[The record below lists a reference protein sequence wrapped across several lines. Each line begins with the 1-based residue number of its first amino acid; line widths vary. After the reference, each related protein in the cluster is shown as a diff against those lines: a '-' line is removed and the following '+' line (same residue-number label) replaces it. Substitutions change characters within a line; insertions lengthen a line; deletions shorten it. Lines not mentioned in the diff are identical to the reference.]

1 MHIAKKGLR
10 VLGIAESYYGR
21 ERSTLAGVVM
31 RKDMVIDGIGFA
43 NATVGG
49 MDATEA
55 IMSIFSMLSRKDI
68 NCIMLSG
75 CIISWFNVIDPEKI
89 LEETGLPVIG
99 VSYEDSEGLEADIIH
114 HFPGDQKRLN
124 AYKKLG
130 MRKSVDIRTGYRI
143 FVRSWGMAFND
154 ASRLCSD
161 FTKDGKV
168 PEPLRVARL
177 IAKSSMEYYA

>member
-31 RKDMVIDGIGFA
+31 RKDLV
-43 NATVGG
+43 
-49 MDATEA
+49 

-89 LEETGLPVIG
+89 LEETGIPVIG
-99 VSYEDSEGLEADIIH
+99 VSYEDSEGLEAEIIH
-114 HFPGDQKRLN
+114 HFPSDQKRLN

-143 FVRSWGMAFND
+143 FVRS
-154 ASRLCSD
+154 CSD